1 MKQLQHLPTRHAQ
14 RGAVAIIVALSLA
27 VLIGFAGLALD
38 GGRLYVNKTELQN
51 ASDAC
56 ALAASFELTGAPNI
70 PADRFVIAEDSG
82 KLVAT
87 RNRVGFQGG
96 PIAAA
101 NVTVQFGTA
110 LNSGAWLSAASIPPA
125 SSKYVRCTIAE
136 TGITPWFMQVLGF
149 GDQSV
154 QALATATLAPSQ
166 NSCTA
171 IPIGMCSAGSA
182 PTYGLVR
189 GQWYNG
195 GLNNADSLS
204 GSFNWIDFSPPSG
217 GASELSAALFGS
229 GACTVAPGTSVGAT
243 GAIQSLRKAWNTRFG
258 IYEPSIPSTGPT
270 SPVPDRSGYS
280 YTPLNW
286 PSRFNAAD
294 DLVNVRRPVNTPYG
308 TSVAN
313 GNAITGLDVKPAGST
328 VLQPAALTTRGADRR
343 FVTAPIVNC
352 AAFAS
357 AQTIPVLDWACILM
371 LHPMTND
378 NTQTIYLEF
387 EGFTKDAGTPCASV
401 GGVGSSTSTGPL
413 VPALVQ

>member
-1 MKQLQHLPTRHAQ
+1 MKQLQHLPTRRAQ

-195 GLNNADSLS
+195 GLDNADSLS

-217 GASELSAALFGS
+217 GASELSAALLGS
-229 GACTVAPGTSVGAT
+229 GACTVAAGTSVGAT

-280 YTPLNW
+280 YTPQNW
-286 PSRFNAAD
+286 PSRSNAAD

-308 TSVAN
+308 TSVAD
-313 GNAITGLDVKPAGST
+313 GNTITGLDVKPAGST

-387 EGFTKDAGTPCASV
+387 EGLTNDAGSPCATV
-401 GGVGSSTSTGPL
+401 GGVGSVTSTGPL

>member
-1 MKQLQHLPTRHAQ
+1 MKQLRNLPSRRDQ
-14 RGAVAIIVALSLA
+14 RGALAIIVGLTIA

-51 ASDAC
+51 AADAC

-70 PADRFVIAEDSG
+70 PASRFPIAEDSG
-82 KLVAT
+82 KLLAT

-96 PIAAA
+96 FIAAA
-101 NVTVQFGTA
+101 DVTVQFASA
-110 LNSGAWLSAASIPPA
+110 LNAGSWLSASSNPSA
-125 SSKYVRCTIAE
+125 SSKYVRCTLAE

-149 GDQSV
+149 GNSSV
-154 QALATATLAPSQ
+154 QALATATLAPPQ
-166 NSCTA
+166 NTCTS
-171 IPIGMCSAGSA
+171 IPIGMCSKGAA
-182 PTYGLVR
+182 PTYGLVK

-195 GLNNADSLS
+195 GLDNADSLS

-229 GACTVAPGTSVGAT
+229 GACTVPPGTSVGAT
-243 GAIQSLRKAWNTRFG
+243 GAIQSLRKAWNSRFG
-258 IYEPSIPSTGPT
+258 IYDPSVPSSGPN

-280 YTPLNW
+280 YTPFNW
-286 PSRFNAAD
+286 PSQFNAAA
-294 DLVNVRRPVNTPYG
+294 DLVNSKRPANAPYG
-308 TSVAN
+308 TSVEN
-313 GNAITGLDVKPAGST
+313 GNAITALDVKPSGAT
-328 VLQPAALTTRGADRR
+328 VLQAAALTTRGADRR
-343 FVTAPIVNC
+343 FVPAPIVDC

-357 AQTIPVLDWACILM
+357 AQTVPVLDWACVLM

-387 EGFTKDAGTPCASV
+387 EGLTSLSGSPCASV
-401 GGVGSSTSTGPL
+401 GGVGSSASTGPL